1 MSTGTDERY
10 TLISAD
16 THAGGSMEQYT
27 EYLDPAFR
35 DEFDAWR
42 NRYKNPFKDL
52 HGHLR
57 TRNWDNERRFRE
69 LEEDGVV
76 GEVIFP
82 NTVPPF
88 FPTGAV
94 VARPPTSAQYAQRL
108 AGIRAHNRWLADF
121 CSVAPER
128 RAGVAQ
134 IFLNDVDEAI
144 KDVHFAK
151 EHGLRGGVLLPGRPD
166 DTELLP
172 MWDPYYDPLWSACED
187 LEVPITHHS
196 GQGAPDYGKY
206 SVAWTMWIVET
217 SWFSHRPLWHL
228 IMGGVFERHP
238 KLTFVMTEQGCAWI
252 PGVLK
257 MLDGFHKQMAS
268 GRIGEIK
275 YDDDALLSMKPS
287 EYFARNCFVGV
298 SFPNPVESAAMR
310 TVGLDRVMWG
320 SDYPHHESTYPY
332 TTEGLRQAFAGWE
345 TADVRRVVTENAARV
360 YGFDIDALAPVAA
373 KVGPLVSE
381 VAEPLDEVPKDSG
394 SPAFTGQSS
403 N

>member
-1 MSTGTDERY
+1 MRTTTHPRY

-57 TRNWDNERRFRE
+57 TRNWDNERRFNE

-94 VARPPTSAQYAQRL
+94 VARPPTNAEYPQRL

-128 RAGVAQ
+128 RAGVGQ
-134 IFLNDVDEAI
+134 IFLNDVEEAI
-144 KDVHFAK
+144 KDVHFIK
-151 EHGLRGGVLLPGRPD
+151 EHGLRGGALLPGVPD
-166 DTELLP
+166 DTDLLP
-172 MWDPYYDPLWSACED
+172 LWDPYYDPLWSACED

-196 GQGAPDYGKY
+196 GQGSPDYGKY
-206 SVAWTMWIVET
+206 SVAWTMWICET
-217 SWFSHRPLWHL
+217 QFFSHRPLHHL

-238 KLTFVMTEQGCAWI
+238 KLVFAMTEQGCAWI

-257 MLDGFHKQMAS
+257 MLDGFYAQMAS
-268 GRIGEIK
+268 GRMGEIK
-275 YDDDALLSMKPS
+275 FDANERLTLKPS
-287 EYFARNCFVGV
+287 EYFARNCYVGV
-298 SFPNPVESAAMR
+298 SFPNPIEAAAMK
-310 TVGLDRVMWG
+310 TVGIDRCMWG

-332 TTEGLRQAFAGWE
+332 TTEGLRLAFSDWDE
-345 TADVRRVVTENAARV
+345 ADVRRVVTENAAKV
-360 YGFDIDALAPVAA
+360 YGFDVDALAPVAA
-373 KVGPLVSE
+373 KVGPTVDE
-381 VAEPLDEVPKDSG
+381 VKVPLDEPPKDSG
-394 SPAFTGQSS
+394 SPAFTRQSS
-403 N
+403 S